1 MDIILVPAG
10 NGQSFTF
17 PALPEQVKVKYTA
30 KYQGFDIISLG
41 SVKVPKGTEVSE
53 ISWDGEFFGTSKM
66 KESIVR
72 QGLWKEPVECL
83 NILRGFS
90 ESGTVLNLIVTGT
103 WINMDVTISSIQST
117 AYGAYGNIKYSVTF
131 LQKKE
136 LRIYDT
142 SELNIMGVAETM
154 PRDSADEVTGE
165 YVVKKGDT
173 LWKIAAKHCGG
184 SSNWPKLYDAN
195 VDTIEAEAKKRGK
208 SGSDRGHW
216 IWPGTIL
223 IIPAIAEE

>member
-117 AYGAYGNIKYSVTF
+117 MVHTEI
-131 LQKKE
+131 
-136 LRIYDT
+136 
-142 SELNIMGVAETM
+142 
-154 PRDSADEVTGE
+154 
-165 YVVKKGDT
+165 
-173 LWKIAAKHCGG
+173 
-184 SSNWPKLYDAN
+184 SS
-195 VDTIEAEAKKRGK
+195 
-208 SGSDRGHW
+208 
-216 IWPGTIL
+216 
-223 IIPAIAEE
+223 IP